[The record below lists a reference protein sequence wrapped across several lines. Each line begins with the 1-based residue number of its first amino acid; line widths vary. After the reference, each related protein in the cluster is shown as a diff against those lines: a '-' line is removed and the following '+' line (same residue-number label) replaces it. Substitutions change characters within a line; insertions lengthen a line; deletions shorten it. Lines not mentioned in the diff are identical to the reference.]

1 MVVADWFRTLLWK
14 GTSGWSAFWVFRW
27 QHRAERLEN
36 SFLAA
41 AGQAG
46 KLAG

>member
-1 MVVADWFRTLLWK
+1 MEGHFGLVGLL
-14 GTSGWSAFWVFRW
+14 GFRW